1 MKFYLQK
8 IINEYIIVY
17 MNAWQISNKKQINKV
32 NITENLEQVDDL
44 KVKITKCFITKK
56 DVNLYA
62 GNVEDVEYP
71 IIPGYIAVGQ
81 ISEVLNKSIYFEKGA
96 KVYLSYNENANNSG
110 FLKDFAVISKKNC
123 HILPQSVT
131 EYEALFV
138 NHLSIAL
145 SVIDAL
151 RINKGE
157 YVAVVGGS
165 ILGNLIA
172 QLLSYYKAVPILVDD
187 NDYNLEISKK
197 TDIYYSIKADRLVT
211 KEVIDITGGRKCKKV
226 IYITD
231 NDISFET
238 ALSFASEK
246 ATVAVTGIMNPAQ
259 KFNLNSAF
267 KKDLIVKFITEG
279 EENISASINLLVQKA
294 VNLNYFELK
303 DYKFDYINKQ
313 FENAYENLEVNNNK
327 TEFTVNLL

>member
-1 MKFYLQK
+1 
-8 IINEYIIVY
+8 
-17 MNAWQISNKKQINKV
+17 MNSWQITDKKQISKV
-32 NITENLEQVDDL
+32 NTIENLEQIDDL
-44 KVKITKCFITKK
+44 KIKITKCFITKK
-56 DVNLYA
+56 DINLYA
-62 GNVEDVEYP
+62 GTTPDIEYP

-81 ISEVLNKSIYFEKGA
+81 ISEILSESNYFTKGQ
-96 KVYLSYNENANNSG
+96 KVYLSYNESANHNG
-110 FLKDFAVISKKNC
+110 FLKEFTVINKKYC
-123 HILPQSVT
+123 HVLPQNVT

-151 RINKGE
+151 KIDKGE

-172 QLLSYYKAVPILVDD
+172 QLLNYYKAVPILIDD
-187 NDYNLEISKK
+187 DDYNLEISKK
-197 TDIYYSIKADRLVT
+197 TDVYYSIKADRLVE

-231 NDISFET
+231 NNLSFET
-238 ALSFASEK
+238 ALSFASDD
-246 ATVAVTGIMNPAQ
+246 AIVAVTGIMEPQQ
-259 KFNLNSAF
+259 KFNLKTAF
-267 KKDLIVKFITEG
+267 KKGLVVKFISEG
-279 EENISASINLLVQKA
+279 EENIGTSINLLVQKA
-294 VNLNYFELK
+294 VNLKYFQLN

-313 FENAYENLEVNNNK
+313 FENAYSNLDVNNNK

>member
-1 MKFYLQK
+1 
-8 IINEYIIVY
+8 
-17 MNAWQISNKKQINKV
+17 MNSWQITDKKQISKV
-32 NITENLEQVDDL
+32 NIVENLEQIDDI

-56 DVNLYA
+56 DINLYA
-62 GNVEDVEYP
+62 GNAPDVEYP

-81 ISEVLNKSIYFEKGA
+81 ISETLNESNYFTKGQ
-96 KVYLSYNENANNSG
+96 KVYLSYNEDANISG
-110 FLKDFAVISKKNC
+110 FLKEFAVINKKYC
-123 HILPQSVT
+123 HILPQNVS

-151 RINKGE
+151 KIEKGE

-172 QLLSYYKAVPILVDD
+172 QLLNYYKAVPIVIDD
-187 NDYNLEISKK
+187 DDYNLEIAKK
-197 TDIYYSIKADRLVT
+197 TDVYYSIKADRLAE
-211 KEVIDITGGRKCKKV
+211 KDVIDITGGRKCKKV

-231 NDISFET
+231 NNLNFDT
-238 ALSFASEK
+238 ALSFASGD
-246 ATVAVTGIMNPAQ
+246 AIVAVTGIMDPQQ
-259 KFNLNSAF
+259 KFSLKTAF
-267 KKDLIVKFITEG
+267 KKGLVVKFISEG
-279 EENISASINLLVQKA
+279 EENIGTSINLLVQKA
-294 VNLNYFELK
+294 VNLKYFQLS

-313 FENAYENLEVNNNK
+313 FENAFSNLDVNNNK